1 MVVQRGAEPE
11 VFHISVVVATTD
23 LLTFCRP
30 SNQKS
35 KWECWLQMLSEVCI
49 VHAVKFFGFFCLFFF
64 EGEAVGYCFLIQSAF

>member
-49 VHAVKFFGFFCLFFF
+49 VLHTVKLFVCLFVFK
-64 EGEAVGYCFLIQSAF
+64 GVRG